1 MYLIMKIKNIQIR
14 NFKRFTDLKIEGIP
28 ETAKMVV
35 LVGPNGCGKSS
46 VFEAFNAKLFT
57 LWSGKNNLMSR
68 KQNVFNDISSPI
80 REDCEDYN
88 KDSDESVNINYE
100 YYNQRVKES
109 SKSLYYKPLIVINHL

>member
-1 MYLIMKIKNIQIR
+1 MKIKNVQIR
-14 NFKRFTDLKIEGIP
+14 NFKRFTELKIEGIP

-68 KQNVFNDISSPI
+68 DISSPI
-80 REDCEDYN
+80 REDCEYYN

-109 SKSLYYKPLIVINHL
+109 SKSLYNKPLIVINHL